1 MSINEF
7 IFISDKQVA
16 KVAQVSV
23 SYISA
28 LFRKGDKFVFGEGE
42 VDLRAANPIILA
54 GRRRWNPVKVAEI
67 LGLTTEQIKEIL
79 A

>member
-1 MSINEF
+1 MSINE
-7 IFISDKQVA
+7 FISDKQVA

-28 LFRKGDKFVFGEGE
+28 LFRKGDKFVLGEGE
-42 VDLRAANPIILA
+42 TDLRTAKPITLA
-54 GRRRWNPVKVAEI
+54 RRRRWNPAKVAEI
-67 LGLTTEQIKEIL
+67 LGLTTEQVKEIL

>member
-1 MSINEF
+1 MSINE
-7 IFISDKQVA
+7 FISDKQVA

-28 LFRKGDKFVFGEGE
+28 LFRKGDKFVLSEGE
-42 VDLRAANPIILA
+42 TDLRAAKPITLA
-54 GRRRWNPVKVAEI
+54 GRRRWNPAKVAEI
-67 LGLTTEQIKEIL
+67 LGLTTEQVKEIL